1 MIYLLLAILSSCTIS
16 TVMRLSSKWVP
27 NSYAML
33 CSNYLVCLIVSLIH
47 QQEMVVLQPN
57 ITLGLGFLQGVL
69 YLASFILFQRN
80 VAQNGM
86 ILSSLFM
93 KLGVVVPLLLSV
105 LMFQELPSLIQLIG
119 IILAMIAVVTMNRDA
134 SQTSNKFHYS
144 LILLLIMGGLGDS
157 MSKMFEYF
165 GNLEESS
172 LFLIYTFVFAFVL
185 CFILCILKKEK
196 VNVKIILFGI
206 FIGIP
211 NYYSAYFLLHA
222 LESVPAIL
230 AYPIYSIA
238 TLLLITIIGFV
249 MFKERLKKQQIIG
262 GIMIFIALYLLNC

>member
-33 CSNYLVCLIVSLIH
+33 CCNYLVCLIVSLIH

-119 IILAMIAVVTMNRDA
+119 IILAMMAVVTMNRDA

-144 LILLLIMGGLGDS
+144 LILLLMMGGLGDS

-165 GNLEESS
+165 EE
-172 LFLIYTFVFAFVL
+172 Y
-185 CFILCILKKEK
+185 
-196 VNVKIILFGI
+196 
-206 FIGIP
+206 
-211 NYYSAYFLLHA
+211 
-222 LESVPAIL
+222 
-230 AYPIYSIA
+230 
-238 TLLLITIIGFV
+238 
-249 MFKERLKKQQIIG
+249 
-262 GIMIFIALYLLNC
+262 